1 MGKEGKLFEKT
12 LTKILQIRGKDYD
25 SPDVTSN
32 DQISLNSTIEPL
44 KKKSSFKM
52 AFISACQSSEIG
64 KIFIKSGLVPV
75 VIAVDS
81 NQEIMDEVC
90 KLFSNHFY
98 RNLLNG
104 MGI

>member
-12 LTKILQIRGKDYD
+12 LTDILHARGKDYD
-25 SPDVTSN
+25 SLEVTSN
-32 DQISLNSTIEPL
+32 DQIFSNSTTGPV

-104 MGI
+104 KGI